1 MQALKDQYPVLVEKF
16 TRESEATKAYSLETK
31 SAYKDE

>member
-1 MQALKDQYPVLVEKF
+1 MQGLKDQFPDLVEKF
-16 TRESEATKAYSLETK
+16 MRETEATKAYSLETK